1 MRTISFIA
9 LSFLML
15 SVRGQNLPDG
25 PGKDVF
31 AKVCSACHG
40 LDLATDQ
47 KKTKAE
53 WTDTVERMAGYGAEM
68 TKEQKDQI
76 VTYLAAHFGAAADAP
91 KAEAKVDAKASA
103 NSELDAKMMPEGQ
116 GKAVILREC
125 TTCHAPDHFVKYR
138 HSNEEWQAI
147 VTRMGQRVKS
157 GISKEDLD
165 VVEKYLAAN
174 FPKIEEVGKVNIN
187 KASAKDIADQLALTP
202 AEASAVVQYRERHGT
217 FGQWGELLVIYGVDG
232 RKIEAAKD
240 RMSF

>member
-1 MRTISFIA
+1 M
-9 LSFLML
+9 
-15 SVRGQNLPDG
+15 
-25 PGKDVF
+25 
-31 AKVCSACHG
+31 KVCSACHG

-76 VTYLAAHFGAAADAP
+76 ITYLVAHFGAAADAP
-91 KAEAKVDAKASA
+91 KAEAKANANANANAKG
-103 NSELDAKMMPEGQ
+103 ELDASMMPEGS

-138 HSNEEWQAI
+138 HTNDEWQAI

-157 GISKEDLD
+157 GIGKEDLD
-165 VVEKYLAAN
+165 LVEKYLATN
-174 FPKIEEVGKVNIN
+174 FPKTEEAGKVNVN
-187 KASAKDIADQLALTP
+187 KASVKDIAELLSLTP
-202 AEASAVVQYRERHGT
+202 AEAIAVVQYRERHGN

-232 RKIEAAKD
+232 HKVEAAKD